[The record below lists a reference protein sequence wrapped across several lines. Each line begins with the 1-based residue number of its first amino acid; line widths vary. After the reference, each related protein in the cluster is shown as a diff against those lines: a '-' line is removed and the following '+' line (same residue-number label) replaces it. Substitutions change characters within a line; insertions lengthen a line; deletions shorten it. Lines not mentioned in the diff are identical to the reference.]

1 MDATV
6 TTTTIEQPFP
16 LPLTPFEYYYWCDD
30 RPGFPTMYPVE
41 MTYSGVLQREPL
53 ERAFEAALAR
63 HPMLNSL
70 IGQGPDGR
78 PCWIGSEGRRPA
90 VDWAPEGTPISHP
103 QGEYLDLR
111 TSPGLRI
118 WGRYGSDASR
128 LVFQVHHACCD
139 GIGALRFI
147 EDVMVFYHQ
156 EIVGQERAVAPRPV
170 EVDLLRRRG
179 DFPPVEGGW
188 RSVVRDWYVAA
199 RLWGQIVL
207 QKPAPLSLPA
217 AQPNE
222 AAAAAPFLSFA
233 THALDPALVRRLR
246 AKAGSLNMTMN
257 DLLLRDMF
265 LALAE
270 WNQRQ
275 GQRGNPWLRINM
287 PASMRERDDQAL
299 PAANLLGFSFLTHR
313 ASECA
318 DAERLLARIHE
329 ETEAIKNWRLGWYFL
344 GGLAAASGLP
354 GVVPWFLRRNRSFA
368 TVVLSNLGRVLN
380 RAPLPREGRK
390 LVCGDVVLQRVT
402 GVPPVRHLTR
412 ASMAVVTYAEETTF
426 NLRCDPRLFSVEQT
440 RQLLAGY
447 VARLEAT
454 GRREK

>member
-1 MDATV
+1 MDVTV
-6 TTTTIEQPFP
+6 TTTTAANLFP

-30 RPGFPTMYPVE
+30 RPEYPTMYPVE
-41 MTYSGVLQREPL
+41 IRFSGVLQRAPL
-53 ERAFEAALAR
+53 ERAFQAALAR
-63 HPMLNSL
+63 HPMLDSR
-70 IGQGPDGR
+70 IGQDPAGR
-78 PCWIGSEGRRPA
+78 PCWIGSEGRMPEI
-90 VDWAPEGTPISHP
+90 DWAPEGTPLTHP
-103 QGEYLDLR
+103 QGAYLALR

-118 WGRYGSDASR
+118 WGRYARDTSR
-128 LVFQVHHACCD
+128 LFFQVHHACCD

-156 EIVGQERAVAPRPV
+156 GIVGQERAAAPRPV
-170 EVDLLRRRG
+170 EVDLLRHRG

-207 QKPAPLSLPA
+207 QKPAPLRVPA
-217 AQPNE
+217 AQPDE
-222 AAAAAPFLSFA
+222 AATAAPFLSFE

-246 AKAGSLNMTMN
+246 AKAGSQEMTMN

-265 LALAE
+265 LAIQE
-270 WNQRQ
+270 WNQRH

-313 ASECA
+313 ACECT
-318 DAERLLARIHE
+318 DAGRLLARIHE
-329 ETEAIKNWRLGWYFL
+329 ETEAVKNWRLGWYFL
-344 GGLAAASGLP
+344 GGLAAASGIP

-390 LVCGDVVLQRVT
+390 LVCGDVVRQRIA

-412 ASMAVVTYAEETTF
+412 AARGVSTYADETTLS
-426 NLRCDPRLFSVEQT
+426 LRCDPRLFTVEQT
-440 RQLLAGY
+440 RQHLAGY
-447 VARLEAT
+447 VARLEVT

>member
-6 TTTTIEQPFP
+6 TTTTAATLFP

-30 RPGFPTMYPVE
+30 RPEYPTMYPVE
-41 MTYSGVLQREPL
+41 FSFSGVLQREPL
-53 ERAFEAALAR
+53 ARAFHAALAR
-63 HPMLNSL
+63 HPMLDSR
-70 IGQGPDGR
+70 IGEGPDGR
-78 PCWIGSEGRRPA
+78 PCWIGSNGRMPEI
-90 VDWAPEGTPISHP
+90 DWAPEGAPITHP
-103 QGEYLDLR
+103 QGEFLDLR

-118 WGRYGSDASR
+118 WVRHASDTSR
-128 LVFQVHHACCD
+128 LIFQVHHACCD

-147 EDVMVFYHQ
+147 EDVMVLYHQ

-170 EVDLLRRRG
+170 NVELLRHRG
-179 DFPPVEGGW
+179 DFPPVEGW
-188 RSVVRDWYVAA
+188 RAVLRDWYVGA
-199 RLWGQIVL
+199 RLWGEIVL
-207 QKPAPLSLPA
+207 HKPAPLSLPVATPGQA
-217 AQPNE
+217 ATPP
-222 AAAAAPFLSFA
+222 PFLSFE
-233 THALDPALVRRLR
+233 TQALDAALVRRLR
-246 AKAGSLNMTMN
+246 AKAGSLEMTMN

-265 LALAE
+265 LTIQE
-270 WNQRQ
+270 WNQRH

-287 PASMRERDDQAL
+287 PASMRERDDQAM

-313 ASECA
+313 DRECT
-318 DAERLLARIHE
+318 DAARLLARIHE

-344 GGLAAASGLP
+344 GGLAAASGIP
-354 GVVPWFLRRNRSFA
+354 GMVPWFLRRNRSFA

-390 LVCGDVVLQRVT
+390 LVCGDVVLQRVL

-412 ASMAVVTYAEETTF
+412 ASMAVVTYADETTF
-426 NLRCDPRLFSVEQT
+426 NLRCDPRLFTVEQT